1 MPKAQRT
8 RGLSSYQSSNTNLD
22 QIYLQNLDQASIS
35 KSQPKISLSTK
46 FKLQNLD
53 QTKRSTSTC
62 LENLL
67 IPTLFS
73 FHESSIIFSVLLF
86 QVAWSPHPSCGARS
100 RSFKLVLDVPNVL
113 VPPLTVTQSFSNPEN
128 CYDINR
134 Q

>member
-1 MPKAQRT
+1 M
-8 RGLSSYQSSNTNLD
+8 SSYQSSNTNID
-22 QIYLQNLDQASIS
+22 QIHLQNLDQPSTS
-35 KSQPKISLSTK
+35 KSQPNISLSTK